1 MQAIVKNRFKNN
13 SHKVSRMRTNISYV
27 IIFLVC
33 VFVTASCEKVEKIN
47 TLGETEYCF
56 DERLSSLS
64 SGADSIV
71 WVGGETGALWR
82 LRGDERRVY
91 DIGEDRIYKVV
102 SEKKRLTQRDLLDRS
117 KKLRLAEMGDG

>member
-1 MQAIVKNRFKNN
+1 
-13 SHKVSRMRTNISYV
+13 MRTNISYV
-27 IIFLVC
+27 IIFLIC

-102 SEKKRLTQRDLLDRS
+102 SEKNDSRKEICWIGVRNSGLQ
-117 KKLRLAEMGDG
+117 KWEMDEHGGGI